1 MLRPDSLAFTLL
13 LSFLMSFGPLSIDL
27 FLPSMP
33 EIGRALGAPPAQ
45 LQLTISL
52 YLVAFAVGQI
62 VYGPLSDRV
71 GRVPVLLAAFAIF
84 CVASVLCWFAPSM
97 ETVVIGRIL
106 QGLGASAAPV
116 VVRAMVR
123 DLHEGVHAGRQL
135 SLMMTFTA
143 LMPIAAPLTGGALL
157 TFFGWRSGFVFQ
169 FLAGALA
176 FFLVYRYV
184 VRISPPAAS
193 TLPVLIGQ
201 YRVIGTSPIFLA
213 NLFIGCFAYAGLFA
227 WISGSPFILQN
238 LQGLTPFEFSICY
251 AVSCAGFMAGGA
263 VATRLVMRLGLDR
276 TAGIGTA
283 ILTLAGVA
291 MIICTAFD
299 LWLPLTLSATMALY
313 LGGMAFV
320 HSQVTA
326 AGLTPFPKSAGVAS
340 ALIGFAQQCSGAI
353 MGVAVGN
360 LLGATA
366 WPMTIAIAVAGGGSL
381 LVWALTRGI
390 RTALVKPATAG

>member
-1 MLRPDSLAFTLL
+1 M
-13 LSFLMSFGPLSIDL
+13 
-27 FLPSMP
+27 
-33 EIGRALGAPPAQ
+33 
-45 LQLTISL
+45 
-52 YLVAFAVGQI
+52 
-62 VYGPLSDRV
+62 
-71 GRVPVLLAAFAIF
+71 
-84 CVASVLCWFAPSM
+84 ASVLCWFAPSI
-97 ETVVIGRIL
+97 ETLVIGRVL

-116 VVRAMVR
+116 VVRAIVR

-135 SLMMTFTA
+135 SLMMTFTS

-169 FLAGALA
+169 LVAGALA
-176 FFLVYRYV
+176 FFLVIRCV
-184 VRISPPAAS
+184 VRTSPPAAF

-213 NLFIGCFAYAGLFA
+213 NLFIGCCAYTGLFA
-227 WISGSPFILQN
+227 WISGSPFVLQN

-251 AVSCAGFMAGGA
+251 AVSCAGFMVGGA
-263 VATRLVMRLGLDR
+263 IATRLVMRLGLDR

-283 ILTLAGVA
+283 ILTLAGAA
-291 MIICTAFD
+291 MIASTASG
-299 LWLPLTLSATMALY
+299 LWLPLTLTASMALY
-313 LGGMAFV
+313 LCGMAFV

-353 MGVAVGN
+353 VGAVVGN

-366 WPMTIAIAVAGGGSL
+366 WPLTIGVAIAGGGSL
-381 LVWALTRGI
+381 LLWALTRGI
-390 RTALVKPATAG
+390 RTGTTKPAIVG

>member
-1 MLRPDSLAFTLL
+1 MLRPNSLAFTLL

-33 EIGRALGAPPAQ
+33 EIGRALGAPAAQ
-45 LQLTISL
+45 IQLTITL
-52 YLVAFAVGQI
+52 YLAAFAIGQI

-71 GRVPVLLAAFAIF
+71 GRVPVLLAAFAMY
-84 CVASVLCWFAPSM
+84 CVASVLCWFAPTM
-97 ETVVIGRIL
+97 ETLVIGRFL

-116 VVRAMVR
+116 VVRAIVR

-135 SLMMTFTA
+135 SLMMTFA
-143 LMPIAAPLTGGALL
+143 GLMPILAPLTGGVLL

-169 FLAGALA
+169 FAAGALA
-176 FFLVYRYV
+176 FFLVFRCL
-184 VRISPPAAS
+184 VRTSPPAAS

-213 NLFIGCFAYAGLFA
+213 NLFIGCFAYTGLFA

-251 AVSCAGFMAGGA
+251 AASCAGFIVGGA
-263 VATRLVMRLGLDR
+263 IATRLVMRLGLDR
-276 TAGIGTA
+276 TAGIGA
-283 ILTLAGVA
+283 VILTLAGAA
-291 MIICTAFD
+291 MIACTALD
-299 LWLPLTLSATMALY
+299 LWLPLTLTATMALY
-313 LGGMAFV
+313 LCGMAFV

-353 MGVAVGN
+353 IGVAVGN
-360 LLGATA
+360 FLGTTA
-366 WPMTIAIAVAGGGSL
+366 WPMTIGVAVAGGGAL
-381 LVWALTRGI
+381 LLWALTRQI
-390 RTALVKPATAG
+390 RTGIVGPISAG